1 MHLDMKKVFL
11 MIVLMLGCILSIN
24 GKSWKSNVGD
34 KSETCFYTTSAKAS
48 LTIQN
53 RSSYSMI
60 VKIMKTNGRGLY
72 QIVTIGPQS
81 SSTVYFSRSDTF
93 FTKSKATKGMETIY
107 KKTSPFTIQ
116 CDETGYSQA
125 TLQFFVSSGSGG
137 TGQSISKAEFEKDN

>member
-1 MHLDMKKVFL
+1 MKKVYL
-11 MIVLMLGCILSIN
+11 SLVLILGCVLGIN
-24 GKSWKSNVGD
+24 GKSLDSNVGD
-34 KSETCFYTTSAKAS
+34 DSMISLYTTSARAS

-53 RSSYSMI
+53 KSSYTMTI
-60 VKIMKTNGRGLY
+60 KIMKTNGRGLY

-125 TLQFFVSSGSGG
+125 TLQFFVSPGSGG
-137 TGQSISKAEFEKDN
+137 TGQSISKAEFESNK

>member
-11 MIVLMLGCILSIN
+11 MIVFMLGCVLSVN
-24 GKSWKSNVGD
+24 GKSWKSNVCD
-34 KSETCFYTTSAKAS
+34 RSETCFNTTSAKAS

-53 RSSYSMI
+53 QSSYTMTI
-60 VKIMKTNGRGLY
+60 KIMKTNGRGLY
-72 QIVTIGPQS
+72 QIVTIAPHS

-93 FTKSKATKGMETIY
+93 YTKSKATKGMETIY

>member
-1 MHLDMKKVFL
+1 MKKVYL
-11 MIVLMLGCILSIN
+11 SLVLILGCVLGIN
-24 GKSWKSNVGD
+24 GKSLDSNVGD
-34 KSETCFYTTSAKAS
+34 DSMISLYTTSARAS

-53 RSSYSMI
+53 KSSYTMTI
-60 VKIMKTNGRGLY
+60 KIMKTHGRGLY

-125 TLQFFVSSGSGG
+125 TLQFFVSPGSGG
-137 TGQSISKAEFEKDN
+137 TGQSISKAEFESNT

>member
-1 MHLDMKKVFL
+1 MKKVYL
-11 MIVLMLGCILSIN
+11 SLVLILGCVLSIN
-24 GKSWKSNVGD
+24 GKSLDSNVGD
-34 KSETCFYTTSAKAS
+34 DSMISLYTTSARAS

-53 RSSYSMI
+53 RSSYTMTI
-60 VKIMKTNGRGLY
+60 KIMKTNGRGLY
-72 QIVTIGPQS
+72 QFVTIGPQS

-125 TLQFFVSSGSGG
+125 TLQFFVSPGNGG
-137 TGQSISKAEFEKDN
+137 TGQSISKAEFESNK

>member
-11 MIVLMLGCILSIN
+11 MIVLMLGCILGIN

-34 KSETCFYTTSAKAS
+34 KSETCSYTTSAKAS

-53 RSSYSMI
+53 QSSYTMTI
-60 VKIMKTNGRGLY
+60 KIMKTNGRGLY
-72 QIVTIGPQS
+72 QIVTIAPHS

-93 FTKSKATKGMETIY
+93 YTKSKATKGMETIY

>member
-1 MHLDMKKVFL
+1 MKKVYL
-11 MIVLMLGCILSIN
+11 SLVLILGCVLGIN
-24 GKSWKSNVGD
+24 GKSLDSNVGD
-34 KSETCFYTTSAKAS
+34 DSMISLYTTSARAS

-53 RSSYSMI
+53 KSSYTMTI
-60 VKIMKTNGRGLY
+60 KIMKTNGRGLY

-116 CDETGYSQA
+116 CDEAGYSKA
-125 TLQFFVSSGSGG
+125 TLQFFVSPGNGG
-137 TGQSISKAEFEKDN
+137 TGQSISKAEFESNK

>member
-1 MHLDMKKVFL
+1 MVL
-11 MIVLMLGCILSIN
+11 MILFILGCVLGIN
-24 GKSWKSNVGD
+24 GRNLNLNVGD
-34 KSETCFYTTSAKAS
+34 NSKICSNTISARAS

-53 RSSYSMI
+53 RSSYTMT

-72 QIVTIGPQS
+72 QIVTIAPHS
-81 SSTVYFSRSDTF
+81 SSIVYFSRSDTF

-107 KKTSPFTIQ
+107 KKISPFTIQ

-137 TGQSISKAEFEKDN
+137 TGQSISKAEFEKDK

>member
-11 MIVLMLGCILSIN
+11 MIVFMLGCVLSVN
-24 GKSWKSNVGD
+24 GKSWKSNVCD
-34 KSETCFYTTSAKAS
+34 RSETCFNTTSAKAS

-53 RSSYSMI
+53 QSSYTMTI
-60 VKIMKTNGRGLY
+60 KIMKTNGRGLY
-72 QIVTIGPQS
+72 QIVTIAPHS

-93 FTKSKATKGMETIY
+93 FTKSKATKGMETIC

>member
-1 MHLDMKKVFL
+1 MKKVYL
-11 MIVLMLGCILSIN
+11 SLVLILGCVLGIN
-24 GKSWKSNVGD
+24 GKSLDSNVGD
-34 KSETCFYTTSAKAS
+34 DSMISLYTTSARAS

-53 RSSYSMI
+53 RSSYTMTI
-60 VKIMKTNGRGLY
+60 KIMKTNGRGLY
-72 QIVTIGPQS
+72 QFVTIGPQS

-125 TLQFFVSSGSGG
+125 TLQFFVSPGSGG
-137 TGQSISKAEFEKDN
+137 TGQSISKAEFESNK